1 MVSPARWAHP
11 RYLTVAEVGALLR
24 ASKMTVYRLVH
35 AGAPE
40 AVRIVGRSVSPSR
53 QPARL
58 SDKVFA
64 RYGLGPEDVTR
75 QRERFAAW
83 PRP

>member
-1 MVSPARWAHP
+1 MP
-11 RYLTVAEVGALLR
+11 

-35 AGAPE
+35 TGAPE
-40 AVRIVGRSVSPSR
+40 AVRIGGRSVSPSR
-53 QPARL
+53 QSARL

-64 RYGLGPEDVTR
+64 RHGLGPEDVNR
-75 QRERFAAW
+75 LQERFAAW

>member
-1 MVSPARWAHP
+1 VGTP

-40 AVRIVGRSVSPSR
+40 AVRIGGRSMSPSR
-53 QPARL
+53 QSARL

-75 QRERFAAW
+75 LRERSAAW